1 MFVTVNVS
9 FNTYACHEVHF
20 VAKLIWSRTYV
31 PKSSRHEVT
40 LHRAIRVPFP
50 GVENPNIREFNLFII
65 QVYEILAV
73 SDGRVFIIMDYASKG
88 DLLRYIQK
96 E

>member
-20 VAKLIWSRTYV
+20 VANFSWARTYV

-40 LHRAIRVPFP
+40 FHPNFNGRIILHKKGRFP
-50 GVENPNIREFNLFII
+50 LMNKFVKDTSE
-65 QVYEILAV
+65 
-73 SDGRVFIIMDYASKG
+73 K
-88 DLLRYIQK
+88 K
-96 E
+96 T